1 MTYYSARPTENSYK
15 FIKAAAALLNGQHT
29 ANSNC
34 ISLLS
39 SSPEITVFLLDKYRY
54 WLKTKLQYCAKV
66 MQAKSTNFVL
76 CSPDVSSKVRAK
88 IQVQIRGA

>member
-1 MTYYSARPTENSYK
+1 MVAVYDWVGSLSLFAEN
-15 FIKAAAALLNGQHT
+15 FTLHI
-29 ANSNC
+29 
-34 ISLLS
+34 
-39 SSPEITVFLLDKYRY
+39 
-54 WLKTKLQYCAKV
+54 QYCAKV